1 MPFLVFDEIEKETV
15 TPKYSTA
22 YGELVTGEYIEVGRL
37 NFKAGEGAVE
47 HAHPHEQVM
56 YIISGRLAVDLEGAH
71 AELGPGEGFHAPPN
85 EKHKVQAIEDTLV
98 LSCKHVIEGVGHK
111 I

>member
-22 YGELVTGEYIEVGRL
+22 FGELVTGESIEVGRL
-37 NFKAGEGAVE
+37 RFKAGEGAVE

-56 YIISGRLAVDLEGAH
+56 YVMTGKLSVDLDGEH
-71 AELGPGEGFHAPPN
+71 AELGPGMGFHAKSN
-85 EKHKVQAIEDTLV
+85 QKHRVQAIEDTAV
-98 LSCKHVIEGVGHK
+98 ISSKNVIEGVGHK

>member
-1 MPFLVFDEIEKETV
+1 MPFVVMDELEKETV

-22 YGELVTGEYIEVGRL
+22 YGELITGEQVEVGRL
-37 NFKAGEGAVE
+37 SFEKGTGAVE

-56 YIISGRLAVDLEGAH
+56 IILEGKLRVTIEGET
-71 AELGPGEGFHAPPN
+71 AELGPFSGFHARPN
-85 EKHKVQAIEDTLV
+85 VPHRVEALEDTLV
-98 LSCKHVIEGVGHK
+98 ISCKGIVGGVGHK